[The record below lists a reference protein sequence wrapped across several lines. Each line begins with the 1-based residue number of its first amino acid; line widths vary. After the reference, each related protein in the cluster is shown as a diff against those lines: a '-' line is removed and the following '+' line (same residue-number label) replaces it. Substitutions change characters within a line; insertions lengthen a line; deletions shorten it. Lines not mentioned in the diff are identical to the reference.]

1 MSIEII
7 AVDEKNLREVLS
19 LRVKKEQ
26 RTFIETPE
34 QCLKEA
40 ETETWYEPAA
50 LYNDGI
56 MVGFAMYGVYF
67 GEEEGGRIWLDRYL
81 IDERYQGQ
89 GLGNL
94 ILEALIQYLGE
105 RYEQRAIYLSV
116 YDDNEVAVKMYKKF
130 GFNFNGE
137 FDINGESVMVKKL

>member
-1 MSIEII
+1 MSIEIV
-7 AVDEKNLREVLS
+7 AVDEKNLKEVLN

-26 RTFIETPE
+26 KTFIETPE

-40 ETETWYEPAA
+40 EIETWYEPAA
-50 LYNDGI
+50 LYNDGVI
-56 MVGFAMYGVYF
+56 VGFAMYGVYF

-81 IDERYQGQ
+81 IDERYQGK

-94 ILEALIQYLGE
+94 MLEALIKYLGE

-137 FDINGESVMVKKL
+137 FDINGESVMVKRL